1 MAWQYN
7 YDEMMESCKKSSLYK
22 ELMSS
27 NVSFIGEIKAGQYQK
42 AVPTAEIIDYPLGK
56 RKMLTCLEL
65 ITQ

>member
-1 MAWQYN
+1 MAWQYDYN
-7 YDEMMESCKKSSLYK
+7 KMMESCKKSSLYK

-27 NVSFIGEIKAGQYQK
+27 NVSFVGEIKAGQYPK